1 MKKNSERAKIIRELI
16 HTTDQEFTDEEL
28 IHQLT
33 AAPNRKSCRS
43 VSAHRTQSRDS
54 RAAGRSYSALSA

>member
-33 AAPNRKSCRS
+33 ATKITR
-43 VSAHRTQSRDS
+43 RTEPEKLSLGQ
-54 RAAGRSYSALSA
+54 RASDAVA